1 MNKDVKVFVS
11 SGFRDSLDKS
21 KLDLLVSQ
29 FKDYKKTGVPHE
41 SFGRDTT
48 YDFPSQVKQ
57 AGMSHI
63 HIRDPSSKRWH
74 LKKLS
79 YHKTSNTALI
89 YCEGFLNKNYFLLLG
104 FIENAHQLCKLK
116 PLYLMELADVAERF
130 REKF

>member
-48 YDFPSQVKQ
+48 
-57 AGMSHI
+57 
-63 HIRDPSSKRWH
+63 
-74 LKKLS
+74 
-79 YHKTSNTALI
+79 
-89 YCEGFLNKNYFLLLG
+89 
-104 FIENAHQLCKLK
+104 
-116 PLYLMELADVAERF
+116 
-130 REKF
+130 